1 MQPLIRLATRRP
13 VAVSVLAAAIV
24 VLGWVAWGDLPLDL
38 LPDIESPTIVVSLR
52 SGDRPPTEMERVYGE
67 VVERQLFAVRG
78 LRDLA
83 QVARTGRLVSTVTFQ
98 WDADMDLALVDVE
111 KALGPLRSDPDVDEV
126 LVRRF
131 DPRQSPVLSIGLTA
145 PGGTTQLADLKRI
158 AERQVATSLERLE
171 GVAEARVLGG
181 REREV
186 RVDVRRSSL
195 DAHGVTLAKLES
207 RLSAANFDVN
217 AGTLEEGSKVFLV
230 RGLARYRTA
239 EDVAAV
245 VVHYQPLPSGGSLP
259 VHVRDLADV
268 HEADAEI
275 SHLVRVNGIE
285 GVSLSVYKEA
295 GANTVEVSRRVHEA
309 MEGLSADLPGVET
322 TWVSDQAALVEDAI
336 SDVQQAALLGLLLAI
351 VVLILFLRAV
361 GPTIVVSIAIPVSLL
376 ATMFFMHLSDRS
388 LNIMTLAG
396 LALGVGMLVDNAIV
410 VVESIFRRL
419 SEGDAPKEAA
429 ARGTSDVAG
438 AIISSTLTTCAV
450 FLPVLFVQ
458 GLAARLVSGLSF
470 TVVTSLLASL
480 AVALFLIPAL
490 SVWFLPKTRTKAVDP
505 GRGLLERFVLKIL
518 KVSPLVVIATA
529 VLVVFAI
536 LGMLRLGG
544 ELLPPADPRQLSLRV
559 VGPPGTRVEST
570 AETVAAVEAILAKS
584 AGEDLAATLS
594 EVGRLPEDDR
604 TVRTEQTEENTA
616 RITVRL
622 TDGGRGADRIADSA
636 QAAVASLY
644 GLETTWEV
652 GDSALSQALGRT
664 GPPVE
669 VEISGR
675 SLEDLRQA
683 AAIIRERFVKE
694 SALWNVRTSF
704 EGGPP
709 EIRVVLRRSVAEG
722 LGIDLAVVARTL
734 EAALDGR
741 RATVL
746 STGDEEKDVV
756 IHLPEPRLETLAQLP
771 VESADGARVA
781 LGAIAELIPAAG
793 AREIFRR
800 DQRRVATVTARIAP
814 NRDYPEAISAATAAL
829 ADVDLPAGLRAR
841 LVGEEQERA
850 ETFNEL
856 KLAGILAMLLVFMV
870 LAGSFESLIHPLTVI
885 TAVPIAWLGVAGVLL
900 TLGNP
905 IGVMELLGM
914 IVLTGIAV
922 NDAILLVDTARR
934 GIASGL
940 QLDAALARAASIRL
954 RPILM
959 TSATT
964 ILALLPLALGSG
976 EAAELRRPMAWT
988 IIGGLVASTIGS
1000 LLITPAVYRLLD
1012 GLSRRRTEEV

>member
-1 MQPLIRLATRRP
+1 M
-13 VAVSVLAAAIV
+13 
-24 VLGWVAWGDLPLDL
+24 
-38 LPDIESPTIVVSLR
+38 
-52 SGDRPPTEMERVYGE
+52 
-67 VVERQLFAVRG
+67 
-78 LRDLA
+78 
-83 QVARTGRLVSTVTFQ
+83 
-98 WDADMDLALVDVE
+98 
-111 KALGPLRSDPDVDEV
+111 
-126 LVRRF
+126 
-131 DPRQSPVLSIGLTA
+131 
-145 PGGTTQLADLKRI
+145 
-158 AERQVATSLERLE
+158 
-171 GVAEARVLGG
+171 
-181 REREV
+181 
-186 RVDVRRSSL
+186 
-195 DAHGVTLAKLES
+195 
-207 RLSAANFDVN
+207 
-217 AGTLEEGSKVFLV
+217 
-230 RGLARYRTA
+230 
-239 EDVAAV
+239 
-245 VVHYQPLPSGGSLP
+245 
-259 VHVRDLADV
+259 
-268 HEADAEI
+268 
-275 SHLVRVNGIE
+275 
-285 GVSLSVYKEA
+285 
-295 GANTVEVSRRVHEA
+295 
-309 MEGLSADLPGVET
+309 
-322 TWVSDQAALVEDAI
+322 
-336 SDVQQAALLGLLLAI
+336 
-351 VVLILFLRAV
+351 
-361 GPTIVVSIAIPVSLL
+361 
-376 ATMFFMHLSDRS
+376 
-388 LNIMTLAG
+388 
-396 LALGVGMLVDNAIV
+396 
-410 VVESIFRRL
+410 
-419 SEGDAPKEAA
+419 
-429 ARGTSDVAG
+429 
-438 AIISSTLTTCAV
+438 
-450 FLPVLFVQ
+450 
-458 GLAARLVSGLSF
+458 
-470 TVVTSLLASL
+470 
-480 AVALFLIPAL
+480 
-490 SVWFLPKTRTKAVDP
+490 
-505 GRGLLERFVLKIL
+505 
-518 KVSPLVVIATA
+518 
-529 VLVVFAI
+529 
-536 LGMLRLGG
+536 
-544 ELLPPADPRQLSLRV
+544 
-559 VGPPGTRVEST
+559 
-570 AETVAAVEAILAKS
+570 EAILAKA

-622 TDGGRGADRIADSA
+622 TNGGRGADRIAGSA
-636 QAAVASLY
+636 QQAVATLY

-683 AAIIRERFVKE
+683 AAMIRERFTKE

-709 EIRVVLRRSVAEG
+709 EIRIVLRRSVAEG
-722 LGIDLAVVARTL
+722 LGIDLAVVARTI
-734 EAALDGR
+734 EASLDGR

-756 IHLPEPRLETLAQLP
+756 IHLPEPRLETLAQIP
-771 VESADGARVA
+771 VESAGGARVA

-814 NRDYPEAISAATAAL
+814 DRDYPAAVTAATEAL
-829 ADVDLPAGLRAR
+829 AEVDLPAGLRAR

-885 TAVPIAWLGVAGVLL
+885 TAVPIAWLGVAGVLI

-934 GIASGL
+934 GIGSGL
-940 QLDAALARAASIRL
+940 SLDAALARAASIRL

-1012 GLSRRRTEEV
+1012 GLSRRRRTEEV